1 MSDTDTSKRFNLIE
15 SIGEKLDGLEM
26 AEVMYILSTLSAE
39 VAIQWGM
46 SREGLLHGMGF
57 TYDMIKQLDETESN
71 EQ

>member
-1 MSDTDTSKRFNLIE
+1 MSDIDTSKRFDLIE

-46 SREGLLHGMGF
+46 SRESLLQGMGF
-57 TYDMIKQLDETESN
+57 TYDMLKQLDETESN

>member
-1 MSDTDTSKRFNLIE
+1 MSDTDTSKRFDLIE

-46 SREGLLHGMGF
+46 SRESLLQGMGF
-57 TYDMIKQLDETESN
+57 TYDMLKQLDETESN